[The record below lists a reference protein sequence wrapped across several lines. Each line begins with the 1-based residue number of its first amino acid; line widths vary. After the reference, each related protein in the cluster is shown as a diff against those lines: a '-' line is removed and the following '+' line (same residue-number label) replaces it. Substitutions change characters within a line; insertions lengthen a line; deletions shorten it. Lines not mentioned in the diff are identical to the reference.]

1 MRYIVFVS
9 VALGLVLL
17 YLLSLASANT
27 AVSGDYY
34 KILLYINIALAGVLI
49 VLISVQLWHLY
60 KKIRDGVMGSRL
72 TLRLLGTFAL
82 MAIIPGLIVYLVS
95 VNFLTRS
102 IESWFNVKVE
112 SALDGGLNLGQRAL
126 DIMLKDVEDKAE
138 NMATSLAF
146 QPSRGQFSLLND
158 LREKSGIQDATLLT
172 PQGRILSVS
181 SSDPNSFLPELPSI
195 PQLRQAQ
202 NRVYGKI
209 EPIPNKG
216 LYLRVLAPVNVQE
229 LAGETRILQLLQPVP
244 KTLSNTAEA
253 VQNVYRDYQ
262 ELSYSRNSLKDV
274 FALTL
279 TLVLMLAMLSALA
292 IAFVLS
298 RRLSQPLAVLA
309 EGTRAIA
316 SGDYSTMLPEF
327 GQDELG
333 VLVKSFNSMTRQL
346 DDATKATDR
355 NRIRVEAARS
365 YLETILAHLSSGVL
379 TINENAKLRT
389 YNLAASHILGL
400 DLAPY
405 ENQAFITIS
414 QGQTFLTEFVN
425 LVQTHFELT
434 KTKELTKS
442 EFSQQLEIA
451 RPQGKQLLLVRATR
465 LPNNTDIHQATMNS
479 LDKNNLVK
487 NNPKKNIVDNGFVVV
502 FDDITTMVQA
512 QRDAAWGE
520 VARRL
525 AHEIKN
531 PLTPIQ
537 LSAERLQHKLSA
549 KLSQDDANMLQRAT
563 DTIVNQ
569 VTAMKSMVN
578 EFSEYARAPSAN
590 LTKLNI
596 NKLIRDVSA
605 LYDNV
610 KDDNAKDA
618 NAQIKITFN
627 LMPNMPDI
635 MGDATMLRQVLHNL
649 MQNAQDALNQKTA
662 LNQQEATNQTTKPEI
677 IVQTLF
683 DETTIKLIVKDNGQG
698 FPMHLLN
705 HAFEPYVTTKPHGTG
720 LGLAIVKKMVEEHFG
735 QIKIENNA
743 TGGACIIIVLPIKNV
758 ASKKVATLAPVINLK
773 ENVLLSTTN
782 QAISKNKKTA
792 RKV

>member
-1 MRYIVFVS
+1 MRYIVFIS

-27 AVSGDYY
+27 AVSGEYY
-34 KILLYINIALAGVLI
+34 KILLYLNIALAGMLI
-49 VLISVQLWHLY
+49 LLISYQLWQLT
-60 KKIRDGVMGSRL
+60 KKIRNGVMGSRL
-72 TLRLLGTFAL
+72 TLRYLGAFAL

-112 SALDGGLNLGQRAL
+112 SALDGGLSLGQRAL
-126 DIMLKDVEDKAE
+126 DIMLQDLENKAE
-138 NMATSLAF
+138 SIAINLAF
-146 QPSRGQFSLLND
+146 QPTRSHFSMLND

-172 PQGRILSVS
+172 PQGRIISVS

-216 LYLRVLAPVNVQE
+216 LYMRVLAPVSIQE

-244 KTLSNTAEA
+244 KSLSNTAEA
-253 VQNVYRDYQ
+253 VQEVYRDYQ
-262 ELSYSRNSLKDV
+262 ELSYSRDSLKEI
-274 FALTL
+274 FKLTL

-298 RRLSQPLAVLA
+298 RRLTQPLTVLA

-316 SGDYSTMLPEF
+316 TGDYSKMLPEH
-327 GQDELG
+327 GKDELG

-346 DDATKATDR
+346 DDATKATER
-355 NRIRVEAARS
+355 NRARVEAARG

-379 TINENAKLRT
+379 AMNEQGELRT
-389 YNLAASHILGL
+389 YNLIASNILGL
-400 DLAPY
+400 QLAQF
-405 ENQAFITIS
+405 ENQHFSNIGKS
-414 QGQTFLTEFVN
+414 QLFLTEFVQ
-425 LVQTHFELT
+425 LLQSHFDLTKNKEQEKQELT
-434 KTKELTKS
+434 R
-442 EFSQQLEIA
+442 QLEII

-465 LPNNTDIHQATMNS
+465 LPATAG
-479 LDKNNLVK
+479 
-487 NNPKKNIVDNGFVVV
+487 NGFVVV
-502 FDDITTMVQA
+502 FDDITTMAQA

-549 KLSQDDANMLQRAT
+549 KLNTDDANMLQRAT

-578 EFSEYARAPSAN
+578 EFSEYARAPSAI
-590 LTKLNI
+590 LSKLN
-596 NKLIRDVSA
+596 
-605 LYDNV
+605 
-610 KDDNAKDA
+610 
-618 NAQIKITFN
+618 
-627 LMPNMPDI
+627 
-635 MGDATMLRQVLHNL
+635 
-649 MQNAQDALNQKTA
+649 
-662 LNQQEATNQTTKPEI
+662 
-677 IVQTLF
+677 
-683 DETTIKLIVKDNGQG
+683 
-698 FPMHLLN
+698 
-705 HAFEPYVTTKPHGTG
+705 
-720 LGLAIVKKMVEEHFG
+720 
-735 QIKIENNA
+735 
-743 TGGACIIIVLPIKNV
+743 
-758 ASKKVATLAPVINLK
+758 
-773 ENVLLSTTN
+773 
-782 QAISKNKKTA
+782 
-792 RKV
+792 

>member
-9 VALGLVLL
+9 AALGLVLL

-27 AVSGDYY
+27 AISGDYY
-34 KILLYINIALAGVLI
+34 KILLYLNIALAGVLI
-49 VLISVQLWHLY
+49 VLIGFQLWQLT
-60 KKIRDGVMGSRL
+60 KKIRSGVMGSRL
-72 TLRLLGTFAL
+72 NLRFLGAFAL

-112 SALDGGLNLGQRAL
+112 SALDGGLSLGQRAL

-138 NMATSLAF
+138 NIATSLAF
-146 QPSRGQFSLLND
+146 QPSRSHFTLLND

-172 PQGRILSVS
+172 PQGRIISVS
-181 SSDPNSFLPELPSI
+181 SSDPNSFLPELPTI

-202 NRVYGKI
+202 HRVYGKI

-216 LYLRVLAPVNVQE
+216 LYLRVLAPVSVQE

-244 KTLSNTAEA
+244 KSLSNTAEA
-253 VQNVYRDYQ
+253 VQDVYRDYQ
-262 ELSYSRNSLKDV
+262 ELSYSRDSIKDI
-274 FALTL
+274 FKLTL

-298 RRLSQPLAVLA
+298 RRLTQPLTVLA

-316 SGDYSTMLPEF
+316 SGDYSKMLPEH

-346 DDATKATDR
+346 DDATQAAER
-355 NRIRVEAARS
+355 NRARVEAARG

-379 TINENAKLRT
+379 ALNAQGELRT
-389 YNLAASHILGL
+389 YNLVASNILGL
-400 DLAPY
+400 NLAPFENKRIQTIS
-405 ENQAFITIS
+405 ENQVYLNEFIQVLQS
-414 QGQTFLTEFVN
+414 
-425 LVQTHFELT
+425 HFELT
-434 KTKELTKS
+434 KTKDQEKKELTK
-442 EFSQQLEIA
+442 QLEII

-465 LPNNTDIHQATMNS
+465 LPESAG
-479 LDKNNLVK
+479 
-487 NNPKKNIVDNGFVVV
+487 NGFVVV
-502 FDDITTMVQA
+502 FDDITTMAQA

-549 KLSQDDANMLQRAT
+549 KLNADDANVLQRAT

-569 VTAMKSMVN
+569 VSAMKTMVN
-578 EFSEYARAPSAN
+578 EFSEYARAPSA
-590 LTKLNI
+590 KLVKINI
-596 NKLIRDVSA
+596 NKLIKDVAA
-605 LYDNV
+605 LYDNS
-610 KDDNAKDA
+610 DA
-618 NAQIKITFN
+618 NNQAKITYN
-627 LMPNMPDI
+627 LMPNMPEVK
-635 MGDATMLRQVLHNL
+635 GDATMLRQVLHNL
-649 MQNAQDALNQKTA
+649 MQNAQDALK
-662 LNQQEATNQTTKPEI
+662 QTSNPEI
-677 IVQTLF
+677 LVQTSF
-683 DETTIKLIVKDNGQG
+683 DETTMKLQVKDNGQG
-698 FPMHLLN
+698 FPVDLLA
-705 HAFEPYVTTKPHGTG
+705 HAFEPYVTTKAHGTG
-720 LGLAIVKKMVEEHFG
+720 LGLAIVKKMIEEHFG

-743 TGGACIIIVLPIKNV
+743 AGGASITIVLPREMAAENLQIKG
-758 ASKKVATLAPVINLK
+758 
-773 ENVLLSTTN
+773 ETTN
-782 QAISKNKKTA
+782 HLKPDNQIAAAKQPGNIKPKPKAALSKA
-792 RKV
+792 

>member
-1 MRYIVFVS
+1 MRYILFVS

-17 YLLSLASANT
+17 YLLSLASAN
-27 AVSGDYY
+27 AAISGDYY
-34 KILLYINIALAGVLI
+34 KILLYINIALAGALI
-49 VLISVQLWHLY
+49 VLIGFQLWHLA
-60 KKIRDGVMGSRL
+60 KKIKSGVMGSRL

-112 SALDGGLNLGQRAL
+112 SALDGGLSLGQRAL
-126 DIMLKDVEDKAE
+126 DIMLNDIEEKAE
-138 NMATSLAF
+138 NMATTLAF
-146 QPSRGQFSLLND
+146 QPSRGQFGLLND

-172 PQGRILSVS
+172 LQGRILSVS

-195 PQLRQAQ
+195 PQLRQAK

-216 LYLRVLAPVNVQE
+216 LYMRVLAPVNVQE
-229 LAGETRILQLLQPVP
+229 IAGETRILQLLQPVP
-244 KTLSNTAEA
+244 KSLSNTAEA
-253 VQNVYRDYQ
+253 VQEVYRDYQ
-262 ELSYSRNSLKDV
+262 ELSYSRSSLKDI

-298 RRLSQPLAVLA
+298 RRLTLPLAVLA

-316 SGDYSTMLPEF
+316 SGDYSTMLPEH
-327 GQDELG
+327 GKDELG
-333 VLVKSFNSMTRQL
+333 ILVKSFNSMTRQL
-346 DDATKATDR
+346 DDATQATER
-355 NRIRVEAARS
+355 NRARVEAARG

-379 TINENAKLRT
+379 AINENAELRT
-389 YNLAASHILGL
+389 YNVAASNILEV
-400 DLAPY
+400 DLAPF
-405 ENQAFITIS
+405 ENKLFAKIAES
-414 QGQTFLTEFVN
+414 QTFLAEFIQ
-425 LVQTHFELT
+425 LLQSHFEFT
-434 KTKELTKS
+434 KSKEQEKQELTR
-442 EFSQQLEIA
+442 QLEIV

-465 LPNNTDIHQATMNS
+465 LPGSAGS
-479 LDKNNLVK
+479 
-487 NNPKKNIVDNGFVVV
+487 GFVVV
-502 FDDITTMVQA
+502 FDDVTTMVQA

-549 KLSQDDANMLQRAT
+549 KLNEDDANVLQRAT

-569 VTAMKSMVN
+569 VSAMKSMVN

-596 NKLIRDVSA
+596 NKLIKDVTA
-605 LYDNV
+605 LYDS
-610 KDDNAKDA
+610 AHA
-618 NAQIKITFN
+618 KITFN

-635 MGDATMLRQVLHNL
+635 KGDATMLRQVLHNL
-649 MQNAQDALNQKTA
+649 MQNAQDALKQVENPEI
-662 LNQQEATNQTTKPEI
+662 LVQTT
-677 IVQTLF
+677 F
-683 DETTIKLIVKDNGQG
+683 DETAIKLIVKDNGQG
-698 FPMHLLN
+698 FPVDLLN
-705 HAFEPYVTTKPHGTG
+705 HAFEPYVTTKAHGTG
-720 LGLAIVKKMVEEHFG
+720 LGLAIVKKMIEEHFG
-735 QIKIENNA
+735 QIKIENNL
-743 TGGACIIIVLPIKNV
+743 TGGACITITIPIEKPNETKLKIENNV
-758 ASKKVATLAPVINLK
+758 KVSAKKQVIH
-773 ENVLLSTTN
+773 
-782 QAISKNKKTA
+782 KTA
-792 RKV
+792 SSSKQKMAREV

>member
-34 KILLYINIALAGVLI
+34 KILLYLNIALAGVLI
-49 VLISVQLWHLY
+49 VLIGFQLWQLT
-60 KKIRDGVMGSRL
+60 KKIRNGVMGSRL
-72 TLRLLGTFAL
+72 TLRYLGAFAL

-112 SALDGGLNLGQRAL
+112 SALDGGLSLGQRAL

-138 NMATSLAF
+138 NIATSLAF
-146 QPSRGQFSLLND
+146 QPVRSHFTMLND

-172 PQGRILSVS
+172 PQGRIISVS
-181 SSDPNSFLPELPSI
+181 SSDASSFLPELPSI

-202 NRVYGKI
+202 HRVYGKI

-216 LYLRVLAPVNVQE
+216 LYLRVLAPVSTQE
-229 LAGETRILQLLQPVP
+229 LSGEMRILQLLQPVP
-244 KTLSNTAEA
+244 KSLSNTAEA
-253 VQNVYRDYQ
+253 VQDVYRDYQ
-262 ELSYSRNSLKDV
+262 ELSYSRDSLKDI
-274 FALTL
+274 FKLTL

-298 RRLSQPLAVLA
+298 RRLTQPLTVLA

-316 SGDYSTMLPEF
+316 SGDYSKMLPEH
-327 GQDELG
+327 GKDELG

-346 DDATKATDR
+346 DDATQATER
-355 NRIRVEAARS
+355 NRVRVEAARG

-379 TINENAKLRT
+379 AMNEKGELRT
-389 YNLAASHILGL
+389 FNLIASNILGL
-400 DLAPY
+400 NLTLFESKPFV
-405 ENQAFITIS
+405 QIS
-414 QGQTFLTEFVN
+414 QSQVFLTEFVQ
-425 LVQTHFELT
+425 LLQSHFELT
-434 KTKELTKS
+434 KNKEQEKQELTK
-442 EFSQQLEIA
+442 QLEII

-465 LPNNTDIHQATMNS
+465 LPSSAGS
-479 LDKNNLVK
+479 
-487 NNPKKNIVDNGFVVV
+487 GFVVV
-502 FDDITTMVQA
+502 FDDITSMAQA

-549 KLSQDDANMLQRAT
+549 KLNQDDANMLQRAT

-578 EFSEYARAPSAN
+578 EFSEYARAPSAILSKIN
-590 LTKLNI
+590 L
-596 NKLIRDVSA
+596 NKLIKDVSA
-605 LYDNV
+605 LYEAPREDGTHV
-610 KDDNAKDA
+610 
-618 NAQIKITFN
+618 KITYN
-627 LMPNMPDI
+627 LSPNLPDTK
-635 MGDATMLRQVLHNL
+635 GDATMLRQVLHNL
-649 MQNAQDALNQKTA
+649 MQNAQDALK
-662 LNQQEATNQTTKPEI
+662 QTQAAEI
-677 IVQTLF
+677 LVQTSF
-683 DETTIKLIVKDNGQG
+683 DDAAVKLMVKDNGQG
-698 FPMHLLN
+698 FPVDLLA
-705 HAFEPYVTTKPHGTG
+705 HAFEPYVTTKSHGTG

-743 TGGACIIIVLPIKNV
+743 TGGACITIVLPVEKSAEIKLTVLKLNNQKV
-758 ASKKVATLAPVINLK
+758 TNEKSNEKLSVKK
-773 ENVLLSTTN
+773 ST
-782 QAISKNKKTA
+782 KKMVKT
-792 RKV
+792 V